1 MKKSNL
7 FLISVFFI
15 SFTFLVSCK
24 STAQLS
30 QKTTQTFLLDTAIQ
44 GALMGISIFEPATNK
59 YHFKHNA
66 EKYFTP
72 ASNTKLFSMYAGLT
86 YLGDKLK
93 GLRYRQT
100 DTALFI
106 YPTADPSFLWSEYDR
121 QPVYDFLKNK
131 ENIIVV
137 SPGFIDYLAYGWS
150 WEDYKDY
157 FMAQR
162 SEFPIYG
169 NIVTINKK
177 NNQVKVSP
185 PTYPFSVVEENN
197 KAHNPAFKLQRTWG
211 YDSVSIFVNKDNNK
225 DEEQVITFEPNL
237 KNFIKYLSDTLKK
250 PIKIQQQINS
260 PSLKNNDPALSVIY
274 SQPTDSLLKPMM
286 HRSDNFFAEQTLLM
300 ASNEVLGYMN
310 YDSIINYM
318 LTHELKDM
326 PQKPQWVDGSG
337 LSRYDL
343 FSPDDFVFLLNK
355 LKDEFGMIRLKNI
368 LATGGE
374 GTLKY
379 YYRKDA
385 GYIFAKTGTLNNNC
399 ALSGYLITKKNKLYI
414 FSILANNYVGGATPI
429 RRAVEKFLTEIKD
442 KN

>member
-1 MKKSNL
+1 MRKPNL
-7 FLISVFFI
+7 FLLFSFCV
-15 SFTFLVSCK
+15 SFTFLMSCK

-30 QKTTQTFLLDTAIQ
+30 QKTTQTFLADTAIKA
-44 GALMGISIFEPATNK
+44 ALMGISIYEPATNK

-66 EKYFTP
+66 ENYFTP
-72 ASNTKLFSMYAGLT
+72 ASNTKLFSMFAGLT
-86 YLGDKLK
+86 YLGDNLK
-93 GLRYRQT
+93 GLRYQQT

-121 QPVYDFLKNK
+121 QPVYDFLKDK
-131 ENIIVV
+131 ENIILVT
-137 SPGFIDYLAYGWS
+137 PNFTDYLAYGWS

-169 NIVTINKK
+169 NIVTVNKK
-177 NNQVKVSP
+177 NNKLSVSP
-185 PTYPFSVVEENN
+185 RTFPYTVMEEMNTAN
-197 KAHNPAFKLQRTWG
+197 NPAFKLNRTWG
-211 YDSVSIFVNKDNNK
+211 YDSVTINLNKDYTK
-225 DEEQVITFEPNL
+225 DAEEVITFEPHL

-250 PIKIQQQINS
+250 PIRVQQQIKT
-260 PSLKNNDPALSVIY
+260 PFLKNNDAALSVIY

-310 YDSIINYM
+310 YDSIINYI
-318 LTHELKDM
+318 LTHDLKDL

-355 LKDEFGMIRLKNI
+355 MKNDFGLERLKNI
-368 LATGGE
+368 LATGGA
-374 GTLKY
+374 GTLKLY
-379 YYRKDA
+379 YKKDA

-414 FSILANNYVGGATPI
+414 FSILANNYTGGATPI
-429 RRAVEKFLTEIKD
+429 RKAVEKFLTEVRD

>member
-1 MKKSNL
+1 MKNSNT
-7 FLISVFFI
+7 FLIAALFVSFTFFI
-15 SFTFLVSCK
+15 SCQT
-24 STAQLS
+24 TAQLS
-30 QKTTQTFLLDTAIQ
+30 QKTTQTFLADTAIQ
-44 GALMGISIFEPATNK
+44 GAIMGISIYEPAINK

-72 ASNTKLFSMYAGLT
+72 ASNTKLFSMFAGLT
-86 YLGDKLK
+86 YLGEKLP
-93 GLRYRQT
+93 GLRYQQT

-121 QPVYDFLKNK
+121 QPVYDFLKDK

-137 SPGFIDYLAYGWS
+137 SPGFTDYLAPGWS

-169 NIVTINKK
+169 NIVSVNKK
-177 NNQVKVSP
+177 NDLLTVSP
-185 PTYPFSVVEENN
+185 PTYPFSVSEVKNTASN
-197 KAHNPAFKLQRTWG
+197 AAIKLSRSWG
-211 YDSVSIFVNKDNNK
+211 YDSVSITLNKENK
-225 DEEQVITFEPNL
+225 KDAEEVITFEPHL

-250 PIKIQQQINS
+250 TISVQPQISS
-260 PSLKNNDPALSVIY
+260 PFLKNNDAALCIVY

-300 ASNEVLGYMN
+300 ASNEILGYMN
-310 YDSIINYM
+310 YDSIINYI
-318 LTHELKDM
+318 LTHELKDL

-355 LKDEFGMIRLKNI
+355 LKNEIGMDRLKNI

-379 YYRKDA
+379 YYKKEA

-399 ALSGYLITKKNKLYI
+399 ALSGYLYTKKNKLYI

-429 RRAVEKFLTEIKD
+429 RKAVEKFLTEVRE

>member
-1 MKKSNL
+1 MKKANTGL
-7 FLISVFFI
+7 FVIFLL
-15 SFTFLVSCK
+15 SFNILLSC
-24 STAQLS
+24 STTAQLS
-30 QKTTQTFLLDTAIQ
+30 NKITENFLADTAIQ
-44 GALMGISIFEPATNK
+44 GALMGVSIYEPAVNK
-59 YHFKHNA
+59 FLFKHNA

-86 YLGDKLK
+86 FLGDKLP
-93 GLRYRQT
+93 GLRYLQT

-106 YPTADPSFLWSEYDR
+106 FPTADPTFLWSEYAK
-121 QPVYDFLKNK
+121 QPVYDFLKDKN
-131 ENIIVV
+131 NIILVT
-137 SPGFIDYLAYGWS
+137 PNFTDYLANGWS

-162 SEFPIYG
+162 SEFPVYG
-169 NIVTINKK
+169 NIVTVTKK
-177 NNQVKVSP
+177 NNKVSVSP
-185 PTYPFSVVEENN
+185 PSFPYKIIEENN
-197 KAHNPAFKLQRTWG
+197 TAGKPAFVLNRSWG
-211 YDSVSIFVNKDNNK
+211 YDSVTILLNKDNIK
-225 DEEQVITFEPNL
+225 DAEEVITFEPHM

-250 PIKIQQQINS
+250 NVGVQMQSSKNF
-260 PSLKNNDPALSVIY
+260 LKNNDASLSMIY

-310 YDSIINYM
+310 YDSIINYI
-318 LTHELKDM
+318 LTHNLKDL

-343 FSPDDFVFLLNK
+343 FTPDDFVFLLNK
-355 LKDEFGMIRLKNI
+355 LKDNFGMERLKNI
-368 LATGGE
+368 LATGGT

-379 YYRKDA
+379 YYQKDA

-399 ALSGYLITKKNKLYI
+399 ALSGYLITKKNKLYL
-414 FSILANNYVGGATPI
+414 FSVLANNYTGGATPI
-429 RRAVEKFLTEIKD
+429 RRAVEKFLSEVRD